1 MKYLVIKDG
10 KISNVIIADEA
21 FAEAHGLKPFY
32 DGAAPGAV
40 YDPPTLDNL
49 QAKLKEAN
57 KDTAALTEALA
68 NLMYEVDKKS
78 IGG

>member
-1 MKYLVIKDG
+1 MKYLVIEDG
-10 KISNVIIADEA
+10 KISNVIIADET
-21 FAEAHGLKPFY
+21 FAIAHELKPFY
-32 DGAAPGAV
+32 DGAAPGVA